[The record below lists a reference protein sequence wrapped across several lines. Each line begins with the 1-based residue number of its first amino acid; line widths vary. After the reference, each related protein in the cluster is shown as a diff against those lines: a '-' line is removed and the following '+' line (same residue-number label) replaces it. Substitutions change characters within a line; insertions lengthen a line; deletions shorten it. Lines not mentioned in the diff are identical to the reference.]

1 MKTFVIIPA
10 LNEERSIGLVINAL
24 LPYNI
29 AKIIVADNGSSD
41 QTAKVAREAGAEVVF
56 EQEKGYGAACLKAL
70 QYSDNFKPDI
80 FLFMDGDFADDANDI
95 PKILEPIQTKK
106 ADLVIGSRVLGTRE
120 KGALTIPQ
128 IIGNAL
134 ATRLL
139 KLFFGV
145 TYTDLGPFRAITKT
159 ALDQIKMK
167 DRNYGWTIEMQ
178 IKGAKHQLSYQEVP
192 VNYRRRI
199 GQSKVSGTL
208 KGSFL
213 AGSIILYSIYKYGW
227 SR

>member
-10 LNEERSIGLVINAL
+10 LNEERSIGLVINAIT
-24 LPYNI
+24 PYNI
-29 AKIIVADNGSSD
+29 AKVIVADNGSTD
-41 QTAKVAREAGAEVVF
+41 QTAKIASDAGAQVVY
-56 EQEKGYGAACLKAL
+56 EQERGYGAACLKAL
-70 QYSDNFKPDI
+70 QYAKNFNPDV
-80 FLFMDGDFADDANDI
+80 FLFMDGDFADDASDI
-95 PKILEPIQTKK
+95 PKILEPIKTKK
-106 ADLVIGSRVLGTRE
+106 ADLVVGSRVLGKRE

-128 IIGNAL
+128 IVGNAL

-139 KLFFGV
+139 RLFFGV
-145 TYTDLGPFRAITKT
+145 NYTDLGPFRAITSS
-159 ALDQIKMK
+159 ALDRINME

-178 IKGAKHQLSYQEVP
+178 IKAAKHHLIYKEVP

-199 GQSKVSGTL
+199 GESKVSGTL

-213 AGSIILYSIYKYGW
+213 AGTIILYSLYKYGW

>member
-24 LPYNI
+24 LSYNI

-70 QYSDNFKPDI
+70 QYAYNFKPDI

-178 IKGAKHQLSYQEVP
+178 IKAAKHRLSYQEVP